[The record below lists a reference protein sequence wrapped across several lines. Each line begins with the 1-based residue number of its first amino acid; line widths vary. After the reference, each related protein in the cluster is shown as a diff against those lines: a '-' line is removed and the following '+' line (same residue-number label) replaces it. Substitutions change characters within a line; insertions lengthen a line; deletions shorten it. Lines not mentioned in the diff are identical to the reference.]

1 MCAKSLKIL
10 TVFLNAGMPQLLS
23 AVVTERFFQLLGTQN
38 YVTADC
44 ENRPEVYNSR
54 KFRIMRHSYYYV
66 IDRCV

>member
-10 TVFLNAGMPQLLS
+10 TVFLNAPIVSCGDR
-23 AVVTERFFQLLGTQN
+23 EIFFQFLGTQN

-44 ENRPEVYNSR
+44 ENRPGVYNSR

-66 IDRCV
+66 IER